1 MTTLARLFPLFFLS
15 VSLYGS
21 KIYSYVNEDGVRVFT
36 NLGASRYSDF
46 PEFQPAEAPSYSAD
60 GNFTEVVRSHASRYG
75 IDEDLIHSIIRVES
89 NYNPRAV
96 SVKDCK
102 GLMQL
107 HPDTARRFG
116 VTDVFDPSQNIEGGV
131 KYLHFLI
138 ELFDRDLDLVLAAYN
153 AGENAVKRF
162 NGIPP
167 YRETQNYVRKVRSLF
182 SGDLVSTQPPA
193 GRGSHRI
200 HRLVRTDGT
209 VLFTNTPA
217 EELR

>member
-1 MTTLARLFPLFFLS
+1 MARLCPLFFLS
-15 VSLYGS
+15 ASLYGE
-21 KIYSYVNEDGVRVFT
+21 KVYSYVTEDGIRVFS
-36 NLGASRYSDF
+36 NLGASRSAG
-46 PEFQPAEAPSYSAD
+46 PAELETIENTRWAAPD
-60 GNFTEVVRSHASRYG
+60 NFVEIVRGHASRYG

-116 VTDVFDPSQNIEGGV
+116 VADVFDPGQNIEGGV

-162 NGIPP
+162 KGIPP
-167 YRETQNYVRKVRSLF
+167 YAETQDYVRKVRSLF
-182 SGDLVSTQPPA
+182 SGDLRSSGPGGQRSSRVY
-193 GRGSHRI
+193 
-200 HRLVRTDGT
+200 RLVRSDGT
-209 VLFTNTPA
+209 VLFTNTPVDG
-217 EELR
+217 R